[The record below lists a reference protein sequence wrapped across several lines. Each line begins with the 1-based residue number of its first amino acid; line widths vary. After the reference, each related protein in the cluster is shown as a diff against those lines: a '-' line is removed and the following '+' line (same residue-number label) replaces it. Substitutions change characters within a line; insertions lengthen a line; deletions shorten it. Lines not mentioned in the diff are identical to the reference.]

1 MENKRSRQFNKL
13 FIIIGLIIMALIVV
27 FNILTDS
34 FNVFNDNL
42 FKWYSYDFTQNP
54 RTAKITYLKKIQ
66 KEKNYKNFIIGASG
80 SSSIPTKKLKEYT
93 GKDYFNCFY
102 YGADLY
108 DTVKTVK
115 FLVEN
120 YDVESIIMPF
130 SIPSA
135 SKYHENNR
143 NLNYLLHPSVSGENK
158 INFYKNYAFA
168 NPKYGMDKIKAEKN
182 NTYLPDNFDVFN
194 LDGSYDKRVRDTEYI
209 GSKEDYIKNLD
220 FKVYNEKIKLKNID
234 EAVAAIK
241 SIKEMCQ
248 ENNVDVKFILT
259 PMSKMQND
267 RYDEKEVEEYL
278 KKVSDVTEYWDF
290 TDSTFENDPR
300 FFYDPSHFR
309 NALGNLILDK
319 IYKGQGEFGRFVK
332 KGDYKKINSP
342 TKNLERD
349 FYIYAFHHLN
359 DQAEGLYTI
368 DAKRFEEFL
377 KFLKDNNI
385 ETVKFSDL
393 ISYVK
398 GEKDLPEKFGIITFD
413 DGYSSN
419 IDIAY
424 PLLKKYGQVATIF
437 PIGNLMGRG
446 KYPGNNKDMNKH
458 FSTEEA
464 KKVEDVFE
472 FGSHSYFFHQSY
484 KIKGIKYRENLGMIE
499 GEREK
504 DFIKDFREDSKKFK
518 EVYRKFNNHEP
529 YVFAYPQG
537 IYNNL
542 TEVLLTEEGYKVT
555 VTSEEGKNTIV
566 KYLPESLRRLRRVN
580 ISEDRD
586 LKELIVK
593 NWILINRI

>member
-1 MENKRSRQFNKL
+1 
-13 FIIIGLIIMALIVV
+13 
-27 FNILTDS
+27 
-34 FNVFNDNL
+34 
-42 FKWYSYDFTQNP
+42 
-54 RTAKITYLKKIQ
+54 
-66 KEKNYKNFIIGASG
+66 
-80 SSSIPTKKLKEYT
+80 
-93 GKDYFNCFY
+93 
-102 YGADLY
+102 
-108 DTVKTVK
+108 
-115 FLVEN
+115 
-120 YDVESIIMPF
+120 
-130 SIPSA
+130 
-135 SKYHENNR
+135 
-143 NLNYLLHPSVSGENK
+143 
-158 INFYKNYAFA
+158 
-168 NPKYGMDKIKAEKN
+168 
-182 NTYLPDNFDVFN
+182 
-194 LDGSYDKRVRDTEYI
+194 
-209 GSKEDYIKNLD
+209 
-220 FKVYNEKIKLKNID
+220 
-234 EAVAAIK
+234 
-241 SIKEMCQ
+241 MCQ

-349 FYIYAFHHLN
+349 FYIYAFHHLK

-368 DAKRFEEFL
+368 DGKRFEEFL

-437 PIGNLMGRG
+437 PIGNLMGRE

-518 EVYRKFNNHEP
+518 EVYRKFNDHEP

-542 TEVLLTEEGYKVT
+542 TEVLLTEDGYKVT
-555 VTSEEGKNTIV
+555 VTSDEGKNTIV

-586 LKELIVK
+586 LEELIIK
-593 NWILINRI
+593 K